1 MFNDLRLTLRSLRR
15 APVYTT
21 TVVLTLAL
29 GIALATAA
37 FSLVDA
43 VLIRPLP
50 FGDAGRIV
58 TLSQSNGSTGGTP
71 VSYPNLRDW
80 RDMDRG
86 GSFVDLAWVRG
97 RGATLHLADGDH
109 TVLASLVS
117 PGFFA
122 VLQPRVLLGRY
133 FTPAEEDAGDPVAVI
148 TQNVWRDE
156 FHADSNVI
164 GRPITVDNAT
174 FTIVGVVPGYPAV
187 YPDWTQIY
195 LPAEAFIA
203 TETVLNARDF
213 HADSRAIGRLRPGAT
228 VSRARTEL
236 TTVAAQLATTYPAA
250 DGPWPAVGVAPLRDE
265 LLGDAPSNLR
275 LLTVAMAL
283 VLLIGWVNV
292 TNLSL
297 VRASGQLRE
306 LAIRTSL
313 GASRM
318 RLVARLAAEHLLL
331 AIAALALGGIAAG
344 WLVGVVRIFAGG
356 APGSADIAVDVRA
369 WVFAAAVALAS
380 TVVVAALPA
389 VRLTRADLGAPLTE
403 GTGRSGSTRHQQR
416 VRAVLVVSELGLAL
430 TLVISAGLL
439 VRSFWRL
446 SRVDPGFDT
455 HGLVAIDFSPPAHRY
470 DQPAQAGAY
479 YGRILAAVQATPG
492 VLSAALTNHMPLNG
506 ASLPTDVAVA
516 GRPSDLQRDP
526 QVLFRTLSPEYTGT
540 LGIKVIRGRNFT
552 AADLTSGTAVL
563 VNQTFVKDYLPGADP
578 VGRAVMLHKSAQ
590 GYPDLGQ
597 PLPGVIVGE
606 IADVHHYGPQIP
618 PYPEIYIP
626 YTRNPW
632 SHMVVVAR
640 ARDGDAAALIPS
652 LRRAMLSVDSST
664 SVSGGVFGGFA
675 VMDDVLRNDLSGSRF
690 DMYLLGGFAACALLL
705 ATIGVYGL
713 TAYAAAQRTR
723 EFGIRMALG
732 ADGRSV
738 MRLLLRSGLRL
749 IMAGVLLGLLGAA
762 ALTRIAASLLF
773 GVTPGDP
780 LTFVVMTG
788 VLVSAAGIA
797 CYLPAR
803 RVARM
808 EPVEALR
815 EQA

>member
-1 MFNDLRLTLRSLRR
+1 MIRLTLRSLRR
-15 APVYTT
+15 APIYSA
-21 TVVLTLAL
+21 TVVGTLAL

-50 FGDAGRIV
+50 YGDADRIV
-58 TLSQSNGSTGGTP
+58 TLSQSNGSTGGAA

-80 RDMDRG
+80 RAMDPHG
-86 GSFVDLAWVRG
+86 AFVDLAWVRG

-122 VLQPRVLLGRY
+122 VLRPRVILGRY
-133 FTPAEEDAGDPVAVI
+133 FTPAEEAAGEHVVVL
-148 TQNVWRDE
+148 TRNVWRDE
-156 FHADSNVI
+156 FHGDSSVI
-164 GRPITVDNAT
+164 GRAVTIDNGT
-174 FTIVGVVPGYPAV
+174 FTVVGVVPGYPAV
-187 YPDWTQIY
+187 YPDWTQLY
-195 LPAEAFIA
+195 LPAEAFA
-203 TETVLNARDF
+203 ASETVLDARDF

-228 VSRARTEL
+228 VARARTEL
-236 TTVAAQLATTYPAA
+236 STIAARLARTYPAA
-250 DGPWPAVGVAPLRDE
+250 DGAWPAVAVAPLRDE

-275 LLTVAMAL
+275 LLAVAMAL

-297 VRASGQLRE
+297 VRAAGQLRE

-313 GASRM
+313 GASRI

-331 AIAALALGGIAAG
+331 AAAALAVGGFAAG
-344 WLVGVVRIFAGG
+344 WFVGLVRVFAGS
-356 APGSADIAVDVRA
+356 APGSTDIAVNTRA
-369 WVFAAAVALAS
+369 WLFAAAVALLS
-380 TVVVAALPA
+380 TLVVAMLPA
-389 VRLTRADLGAPLTE
+389 WRIVRADLGAPLKE
-403 GTGRSGSTRHQQR
+403 GSGRSGSTRHQQR
-416 VRAVLVVSELGLAL
+416 VRAALVVSELGLAL
-430 TLVISAGLL
+430 MLVISAGLL
-439 VRSFWRL
+439 VKSFWRL
-446 SRVDPGFDT
+446 RQVDPGFDT
-455 HGLVAIDFSPPAHRY
+455 HGLVAIDVAPPGHRY
-470 DQPAQAGAY
+470 DQPAQAAAF
-479 YGRILAAVQATPG
+479 YGRMLAAVQAVPG
-492 VLSAALTNHMPLNG
+492 VASAALTNHMPLGG
-506 ASLPTDVAVA
+506 ASLPTAVAVA
-516 GRPSDLQRDP
+516 GRPADP
-526 QVLFRTLSPEYTGT
+526 EHDPAVLFRTLSPEYLGT
-540 LGIKVIRGRNFT
+540 LGIRLVRGRNFT
-552 AADLTSGTAVL
+552 AADLTSGTALL
-563 VNQTFVKDYLPGADP
+563 VNQTFVKDYLPGTDP

-590 GYPDLGQ
+590 GYPDLGE

-606 IADVHHYGPQIP
+606 IADVHHYGPQVP

-652 LRRAMLSVDSST
+652 LRRAMLAVDSST
-664 SVSGGVFGGFA
+664 SLSGGVFGGFA

-705 ATIGVYGL
+705 AAIGVYGL

-732 ADGRSV
+732 ADGAGV
-738 MRLLLRSGLRL
+738 MRLLLADSLRL
-749 IMAGVLLGLLGAA
+749 VVAGVALGLVGAM
-762 ALTRIAASLLF
+762 ALTRVAASLLF
-773 GVTPGDP
+773 GVTARDP
-780 LTFVVMTG
+780 ATFAVMTV
-788 VLVSAAGIA
+788 VLVGAAAVA

-803 RVARM
+803 RVGRM

-815 EQA
+815 E